1 MDGCHGKTRTRIE
14 LGPDDTSMHGA
25 YSMRLRE
32 RGLRTIGRR
41 SGLRLLWLVPGLM
54 LWTSSVIPAP
64 QAPFRASSD
73 AGLSKSVHID
83 IHRDMMTLNV
93 TQASWKEVLDE
104 CRRET
109 GIRFHDTIAPQS
121 VVTVSCP
128 SMTFTRALE
137 CLLGRDAGL
146 ILRYPPRGEGSQKS
160 ALPTDVWLL
169 GEPGTSR
176 ERSSVAVQ
184 SQEPQQV
191 MSRGPAAAREERFI
205 ALMDM
210 TNSEHA
216 DARMQALGS
225 LAASNKRND
234 PAVQE
239 TFRAALMDEDAS
251 ARAQGVYALAMGGGP
266 EAMNVLRDALQD
278 SDASVRLM
286 AVDSAGPAQSVAVL
300 QEALADSD
308 ETVRAL
314 AEMKLGEIGHAVGA
328 P

>member
-1 MDGCHGKTRTRIE
+1 M
-14 LGPDDTSMHGA
+14 
-25 YSMRLRE
+25 
-32 RGLRTIGRR
+32 
-41 SGLRLLWLVPGLM
+41 
-54 LWTSSVIPAP
+54 PAP

-73 AGLSKSVHID
+73 TGLSKSVDID
-83 IHRDMMTLNV
+83 IHRDMMTVNA
-93 TQASWKEVLDE
+93 THASWKEIFDE
-104 CRRET
+104 FHRQT
-109 GIRFHDTIAPQS
+109 GIRFHDTLAPQG

-146 ILRYPPRGEGSQKS
+146 ILRYPPRGEGSNKG
-160 ALPTDVWLL
+160 ALPTEVWLL

-176 ERSSVAVQ
+176 EGSSAAVQ

-191 MSRGPAAAREERFI
+191 MSRGPAAAREERFA

-210 TNSEHA
+210 THSEHA

-225 LAASNKRND
+225 LAASGKRND

-239 TFRAALMDEDAS
+239 LFRAALVDEDAS
-251 ARAQGVYALAMGGGP
+251 ARAQGVYALAKGGGP

-286 AVDSAGPAQSVAVL
+286 AVDSAGTDAQSVAVL
-300 QEALADSD
+300 QEALADRD

-314 AEMKLGEIGHAVGA
+314 AAMKLAEIGHAVGA
-328 P
+328 PRRE

>member
-1 MDGCHGKTRTRIE
+1 
-14 LGPDDTSMHGA
+14 
-25 YSMRLRE
+25 MRLRA
-32 RGLRTIGRR
+32 RGLRTVGRR
-41 SGLRLLWLVPGLM
+41 SGFRLLWLVPGLM
-54 LWTSSVIPAP
+54 LWNSSVIPAP

-73 AGLSKSVHID
+73 TGLSKSVHID

-104 CRRET
+104 FRRET
-109 GIRFHDTIAPQS
+109 GIRFHHTVAPQG

-137 CLLGRDAGL
+137 CLLGRDAAL
-146 ILRYPPRGEGSQKS
+146 ILRYPPRGDGPKRS

-184 SQEPQQV
+184 SQRKEPQQV
-191 MSRGPAAAREERFI
+191 MSRGPAAARGERFA

-225 LAASNKRND
+225 LAASSKRND

-239 TFRAALMDEDAS
+239 TFRAALMDGDAG
-251 ARAQGVYALAMGGGP
+251 ARAQGVYALAKNGGA
-266 EAMNVLRDALQD
+266 EAVNVLRSALGD

-286 AVDSAGPAQSVAVL
+286 AVDSAGTDAEGAALL
-300 QEALADSD
+300 QDALADRD
-308 ETVRAL
+308 ETVRVFA
-314 AEMKLGEIGHAVGA
+314 AMKLKEIEHSAGSAR
-328 P
+328 

>member
-1 MDGCHGKTRTRIE
+1 
-14 LGPDDTSMHGA
+14 
-25 YSMRLRE
+25 MRLRE
-32 RGLRTIGRR
+32 RRLRTAGRR
-41 SGLRLLWLVPGLM
+41 SGLQLLWLVPGSM
-54 LWTSSVIPAP
+54 LWNSSVMSAP
-64 QAPFRASSD
+64 QAPFRASSHT
-73 AGLSKSVHID
+73 GLSKSVDID
-83 IHRDMMTLNV
+83 IHRGMMILNV

-104 CRRET
+104 FRRQT
-109 GIRFHDTIAPQS
+109 GTRFHDTIAPQG

-146 ILRYPPRGEGSQKS
+146 IARYPPRGEGSKKG
-160 ALPTDVWLL
+160 ALPTEVWLL
-169 GEPGTSR
+169 GEPGTRR
-176 ERSSVAVQ
+176 EGSSVAVQ
-184 SQEPQQV
+184 SHRNKPQQV
-191 MSRGPAAAREERFI
+191 MSRGPAAAREERFA

-210 TNSEHA
+210 THSEHA

-225 LAASNKRND
+225 LAASSKRND
-234 PAVQE
+234 SAVQE

-251 ARAQGVYALAMGGGP
+251 ARAQGVYALGKGGGP
-266 EAMNVLRDALQD
+266 EAMKVLRDALQD

-286 AVDSAGPAQSVAVL
+286 AVDSAGPDAQSVAVL

-328 P
+328 SRRE